1 MAQARDFD
9 RRADHLVG
17 GARPTGADDTF
28 RGPLDA
34 AELTAQILAAAVW
47 AATIAGAI
55 APGNALA
62 WLGLW
67 AASITIAAFSQWL
80 ARRGADTD
88 ARRHATLPGGLML
101 ISAFAL
107 GLPWAAVSVPLGNG
121 LPIAHAVAI
130 CLSLALAARRPMTG
144 IEDSACSVV
153 AAIIGL
159 LPVSVGAIAA
169 TTLPLSTTGAVGVAF
184 LAWLAWRA
192 LAANQSDAGRPRLR
206 VALQGRQLPQAP
218 VGFARAA
225 PANTPAAPAAGS
237 APSGAPKDVMPST
250 ARDAEVTVLREEL
263 ERRTAA
269 LATAQRALTEKSR
282 FLAAASHDLRQPI
295 HAIGLFAGAL
305 KEEVRDGRGRY
316 LIDRLERS
324 MSGLDELFNRL
335 LDIARLDAGMIE
347 PQSSAFA
354 IGPMLQTLES
364 RFQTVA
370 QARSLQL
377 RVHMPRAANVRCD
390 PTLLSELLM
399 NLLSNA
405 LRYTERGSV
414 LLGARRRG
422 DRLSI
427 EVWDT
432 GPGIAAKDREAIFE
446 EFVQI
451 GNTSHDRRQGLGL
464 GLSIVRRLAAAL
476 ECPVTMSSRPGR
488 GSVFRVSVPLTDD
501 LPERVDTLHT
511 EGGDERLAGLLVLV
525 VDDEIDIL
533 VGMQALLS
541 SWGCYVLMA
550 RSLAEVRARLDA
562 SERFPDVLIT
572 DHRLGGAVT
581 SAQVAGLVYES
592 VPQPMPVIVVSG
604 EATSSLSRVA
614 QERGWR
620 LLNKPVNAIRLKS
633 LLVELTAPAG

>member
-1 MAQARDFD
+1 MAQAREFA
-9 RRADHLVG
+9 RHADHRVG
-17 GARPTGADDTF
+17 DTRSTAAPEGF

-55 APGNALA
+55 APGNAIA
-62 WLGLW
+62 WVGLW
-67 AASITIAAFSQWL
+67 AASVTIAAFAQWL

-88 ARRHATLPGGLML
+88 AQRHATLPGGLML

-144 IEDSACSVV
+144 VEDSACSVV

-184 LAWLAWRA
+184 LGWLAWRA
-192 LAANQSDAGRPRLR
+192 LAANQSDTTRPQARL
-206 VALQGRQLPQAP
+206 VLQGRQLPRAP
-218 VGFARAA
+218 STGTAA
-225 PANTPAAPAAGS
+225 SFTPAAPSPAS
-237 APSGAPKDVMPST
+237 APAAAPAPAMPRA
-250 ARDAEVTVLREEL
+250 ARDAEMTVLREEL
-263 ERRTAA
+263 ERRSAA

-335 LDIARLDAGMIE
+335 LDIARLDAGTIE

-370 QARSLQL
+370 QARALQL

-405 LRYTERGSV
+405 LRYTESGSV

-446 EFVQI
+446 EFVQL

-464 GLSIVRRLAAAL
+464 GLSIVRRLATAL
-476 ECPVTMSSRPGR
+476 ECPVTMSSRVGR

-562 SERFPDVLIT
+562 SERFPDLLIT
-572 DHRLGGAVT
+572 DHRLGGEVT
-581 SAQVAGLVYES
+581 SAQVAGLVYET

-604 EATSSLSRVA
+604 EATSALSRVA
-614 QERGWR
+614 QDRGWR
-620 LLNKPVNAIRLKS
+620 LLNKPVNAVRLKS
-633 LLVELTAPAG
+633 LLIELTTPAG